1 MALSMNSEGKKHD
14 RDNLL
19 VRPMTRGIPVA
30 TAIEARGTVSSLI
43 IEGNR
48 LFREGL
54 KNLLRGSPFAVQ
66 READTIASANA
77 HLSDG
82 FLPELVILDFQD
94 CDGGAIDHIRHLRD
108 NLKQT
113 RIVVLTHS
121 LSVNKLAKALE
132 AGADA
137 YLLSDM
143 SSEALI
149 QSLTLTM
156 LGEKVFPTNLAKM
169 LIDGHVDLTQK
180 DHSFPT
186 GVLSD
191 REVQILR
198 CLANGDPNKLIAN
211 RLNITEATVKVH
223 LKGLLRKINVCN
235 RTQAAIWAVSQGID
249 KSPQ

>member
-1 MALSMNSEGKKHD
+1 
-14 RDNLL
+14 
-19 VRPMTRGIPVA
+19 
-30 TAIEARGTVSSLI
+30 LI

-54 KNLLRGSPFAVQ
+54 KNLLRGSDFTVQ
-66 READTIASANA
+66 READSVANA
-77 HLSDG
+77 KAYIEAGYS
-82 FLPELVILDFQD
+82 PQLVILDFHESD
-94 CDGGAIDHIRHLRD
+94 ERAIENIRHLRET
-108 NLKQT
+108 LTQA
-113 RIVVLTHS
+113 RIAVLTYS
-121 LSVNKLAKALE
+121 LSASKLSKALE

-149 QSLTLTM
+149 QSLALAM
-156 LGEKVFPTNLAKM
+156 LGEKVFPTNLAKL
-169 LIDGHVDLTQK
+169 LIDGHIDLA
-180 DHSFPT
+180 DRNGAFAS
-186 GVLSD
+186 GILSA

-235 RTQAAIWAVSQGID
+235 RTQAAIWAVGQGID
-249 KSPQ
+249 KVSETPHS

>member
-1 MALSMNSEGKKHD
+1 MSDIARAARLPVEGIDLIRTIDARKI
-14 RDNLL
+14 
-19 VRPMTRGIPVA
+19 IP
-30 TAIEARGTVSSLI
+30 TLI

-54 KNLLRGSPFAVQ
+54 KNLLRDSQFTVQ
-66 READTIASANA
+66 READSIESANI
-77 HLSDG
+77 HMSGG

-94 CDGGAIDHIRHLRD
+94 SDGRAVDNIRHLRG
-108 NLKQT
+108 NLKT
-113 RIVVLTHS
+113 ARIVVLTYS
-121 LSVNKLAKALE
+121 LSANKLAKALE

-149 QSLTLTM
+149 QSLALTM
-156 LGEKVFPTNLAKM
+156 LGEKVFPTNLAKL
-169 LIDGHVDLTQK
+169 LIDGHIDLASK
-180 DHSFPT
+180 DYAFSS

-211 RLNITEATVKVH
+211 RLNISEATVKVH

-235 RTQAAIWAVSQGID
+235 RTQAAIWAVGQGID
-249 KSPQ
+249 KVPA

>member
-1 MALSMNSEGKKHD
+1 MNQLNAESNDYVGECAPFP
-14 RDNLL
+14 L
-19 VRPMTRGIPVA
+19 VVA
-30 TAIEARGTVSSLI
+30 DMNMMHVVEPQRIISTLI

-54 KNLLRGSPFAVQ
+54 KNLLRGSQFAVK
-66 READTIASANA
+66 READSIASANEFM
-77 HLSDG
+77 SDG

-94 CDGGAIDHIRHLRD
+94 NDGRVVDNIRHLREH
-108 NLKQT
+108 LKQA
-113 RIVVLTHS
+113 RIVVLTYS
-121 LSVNKLAKALE
+121 LSANKLAKALE

-149 QSLTLTM
+149 QSLALTM

-169 LIDGHVDLTQK
+169 LIDGHIDLAHK
-180 DHSFPT
+180 EHAFAA

-198 CLANGDPNKLIAN
+198 CLANGDPNKMIAN

-223 LKGLLRKINVCN
+223 LKGLLRKINVSN
-235 RTQAAIWAVSQGID
+235 RTQAAIWAVGQGID
-249 KSPQ
+249 KAPV